1 MFWRKVLAAGLLL
14 VSGDVVAQPYLGVNT
29 FFAYPFDLT
38 RQGFYNIASAGLSIN
53 AGYRLRS
60 GRVYPSGSFSLSYVQ
75 QPVYSQL
82 NAISTESVY
91 KNFGISLNYIL
102 HNDDKRELIFYGGIN
117 AVGISINS
125 VHVASNGSSAELQ
138 LVSDGINYLYPGVHA
153 GFRYTGNLKV
163 RNLYWTTDAYVG
175 YIRVFESNNYR
186 LVGDNYY
193 EDVTIAGNVLN
204 PAIMLGIQY
213 VFEKHAKSR
222 F

>member
-1 MFWRKVLAAGLLL
+1 MFWRKVLVAGLLL
-14 VSGDVVAQPYLGVNT
+14 VSGGVVAQPYAGVNT

-38 RQGFYNIASAGLSIN
+38 KQGFYNTASAGFSVN
-53 AGYRLRS
+53 VGYRPRS
-60 GRVYPSGSFSLSYVQ
+60 GKVYPSGSFSLSYVQ

-117 AVGISINS
+117 AMGISINS
-125 VHVASNGSSAELQ
+125 VHVASNGNSAELQ

-153 GFRYTGNLKV
+153 GFRYIGSLKV

-193 EDVTIAGNVLN
+193 EDVTIKGNVLN

-213 VFEKHAKSR
+213 VFEKRAKSH